1 MERYILL
8 PMFFAVVLF
17 FSSVSLALSNN
28 GFKVFRLHFVKQ
40 RAER

>member
-1 MERYILL
+1 MERYILM

-28 GFKVFRLHFVKQ
+28 GFKVFGLHFAKEK
-40 RAER
+40 AER